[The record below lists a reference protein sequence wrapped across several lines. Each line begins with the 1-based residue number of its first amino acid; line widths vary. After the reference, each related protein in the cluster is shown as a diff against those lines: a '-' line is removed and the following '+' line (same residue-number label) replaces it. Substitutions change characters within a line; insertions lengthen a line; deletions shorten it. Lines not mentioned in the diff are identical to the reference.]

1 MERIVDS
8 AKNSIFNDYAEI
20 EKSLKN
26 IDSKTGESIRKLIN
40 ELYVQQIELENQNE
54 ELRNIQSEI
63 EIIKNEYFDLY
74 NNAPVGYL
82 VLDDKAIIH
91 KSNISFQNYLGLSA
105 SEILNKPL
113 NNFIV
118 EKEDFLSV
126 YHSFFNHPKNKMFDY
141 QFSGASNKTF
151 YGRIIASDFNNSV
164 FIKNNVKKILVIVN
178 DITIQKV
185 FENKMQE
192 FVLNKSKFISSIA
205 HDIRNPLNSILGY
218 AKFLLDE
225 KDKLDTN
232 EIQDCLISINSVSK
246 NLYHFIDNF
255 LDLSKI
261 NFDLENI
268 SLTNLNQNLIL
279 DEVLNLTSKAAAIK
293 NITINFHRKDNFYCL
308 CDKFMISTVYRNVI
322 SNSIKFTN
330 NGGKIDIHCEYKDN
344 LAAIT
349 ISDNG
354 IGMNEDIIKSID
366 DNGIIESTEGTN
378 NENGSGLGLRI
389 CKEYIEKMTGKIAV
403 SSEKNKGTIFTIIL
417 PTRKIKG

>member
-1 MERIVDS
+1 MESTVDS
-8 AKNSIFNDYAEI
+8 AKNSISNDYAEI
-20 EKSLKN
+20 EKNLRN
-26 IDSKTGESIRKLIN
+26 IDTKTGEKIRKLIN

-91 KSNISFQNYLGLSA
+91 KSNICFQNYLDLSA
-105 SEILNKPL
+105 SDILNKPL

-118 EKEDFLSV
+118 EKEDFLSI
-126 YHSFFNHPKNKMFDY
+126 YHSFFNHPKNKIFDY
-141 QFSGASNKTF
+141 QFISASNKTF
-151 YGRIIASDFNNSV
+151 YGRIIGSDFSNSV
-164 FIKNNVKKILVIVN
+164 FVKNNTKKILVIVN
-178 DITIQKV
+178 DITIQKI
-185 FENKMQE
+185 FEKKMQE

-218 AKFLLDE
+218 SKFLLDE
-225 KDKLDTN
+225 KDKLNEN
-232 EIQDCLISINSVSK
+232 EIHDCLISINSVSK

-268 SLTNLNQNLIL
+268 TLTNLNQNLII
-279 DEVLNLTSKAAAIK
+279 DEVLNLTSKAAILK
-293 NITINFHRKDNFYCL
+293 NITINFHRKENFYCL

-330 NGGKIDIHCEYKDN
+330 YGGEINIHCEYKDN
-344 LAAIT
+344 QASIT

-354 IGMNEDIIKSID
+354 IGMNDDVLKSIFE
-366 DNGIIESTEGTN
+366 NRKVESTEGTN
-378 NENGSGLGLRI
+378 NEIGSGLGLKI
-389 CKEYIEKMTGKIAV
+389 CKEYVEKMTGKISV
-403 SSEKNKGTIFTIIL
+403 FSESKKGTKFTIIL